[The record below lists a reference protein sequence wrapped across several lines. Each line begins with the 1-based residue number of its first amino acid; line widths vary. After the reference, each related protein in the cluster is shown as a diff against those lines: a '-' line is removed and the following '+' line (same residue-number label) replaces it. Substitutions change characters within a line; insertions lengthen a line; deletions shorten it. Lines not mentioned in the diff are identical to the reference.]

1 MPRKSNPSTKTAAN
15 ADPWDVDEQGPTA
28 LETWEKKT
36 LIETDGAAWRILISA
51 KVSLA
56 FEREPLGRRL
66 AALIPVQIAGCGAIG
81 SDGQHLY
88 FDAELVRNLPRQD
101 LKNRLTALAEAL
113 GDMPRGSPRES
124 FAPWTGVLV
133 DGVVRRDQ
141 PSAQTLEA
149 LKKFDVIMS
158 RDARA
163 CGWNYD
169 TENPPQYLRMVVTG
183 GILRHVDPLD

>member
-1 MPRKSNPSTKTAAN
+1 MTAAKMHR
-15 ADPWDVDEQGPTA
+15 GKT
-28 LETWEKKT
+28 T
-36 LIETDGAAWRILISA
+36 LIDTDGLARRMVISERVA
-51 KVSLA
+51 LA

-66 AALIPVQIAGCGAIG
+66 MALIPVQITGCGAIG
-81 SDGQHLY
+81 SDGEHLY
-88 FDAELVRNLPRQD
+88 FDPELVRNLPRHD
-101 LKNRLTALAEAL
+101 FKNRLTALAETL

-158 RDARA
+158 RDAHA

-169 TENPPQYLRMVVTG
+169 TEKPPQYLRMVVTG